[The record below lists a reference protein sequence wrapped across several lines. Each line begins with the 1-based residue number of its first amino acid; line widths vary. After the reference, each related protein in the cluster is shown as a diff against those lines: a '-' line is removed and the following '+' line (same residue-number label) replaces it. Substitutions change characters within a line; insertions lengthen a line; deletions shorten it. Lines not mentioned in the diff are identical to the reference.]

1 MNKGNTS
8 RVVKGLMIVMLVAFV
23 ALIATVICSTQGI
36 VVLAEEP
43 VPIVDEG
50 ISMAIW
56 FEENALPYVM
66 TFATTLSGLLVVLAP
81 FVATLSKLRKGNKR
95 MVELNSSVVADNILL
110 KADNKKLIKK
120 LNKTCKTVDAL
131 YEMTKIAYLNNID
144 LVVNGHAM
152 KIADVCK
159 CVDECKEDEEDMSDV
174 KEREEGQEADVAK
187 GKG

>member
-1 MNKGNTS
+1 MSKSKILMSLLMAT
-8 RVVKGLMIVMLVAFV
+8 MIVLLMG
-23 ALIATVICSTQGI
+23 LIVVFSIQGSL
-36 VVLAEEP
+36 VLAEESAP
-43 VPIVDEG
+43 TVDEG
-50 ISMAIW
+50 TSMAVW
-56 FEENALPYVM
+56 FEEKAMPYILN
-66 TFATTLSGLLVVLAP
+66 FATVLSGLLVVLLP
-81 FVATLSKLRKGNKR
+81 FMATLSKLRNGNKR

-110 KADNKKLIKK
+110 KADNKRLIKK

-174 KEREEGQEADVAK
+174 KEREEGQKADEPKSK
-187 GKG
+187 G